1 VQSVQKSKKGRHLN
15 SSNSKSKNV
24 LKSSMNSESFDRN
37 LRYDYNF
44 TTKGG
49 DKLSSSTHK
58 DSKKYQKLDELKN
71 SLRKQ
76 EL

>member
-1 VQSVQKSKKGRHLN
+1 
-15 SSNSKSKNV
+15 
-24 LKSSMNSESFDRN
+24 MNSESFDRN

>member
-1 VQSVQKSKKGRHLN
+1 VQKPKKGGNLT

-24 LKSSMNSESFDRN
+24 LKSSLNSESFDRN

-49 DKLSSSTHK
+49 DKLSSSMHH
-58 DSKKYQKLDELKN
+58 DSRKYQKLDDLKN